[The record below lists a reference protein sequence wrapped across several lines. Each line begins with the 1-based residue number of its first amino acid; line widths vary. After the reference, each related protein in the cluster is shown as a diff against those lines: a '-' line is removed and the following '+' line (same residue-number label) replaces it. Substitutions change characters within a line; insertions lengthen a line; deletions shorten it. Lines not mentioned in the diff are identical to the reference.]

1 MPRFQFS
8 ATAWSRLAAAVTP
21 PRRIPLPALAGV
33 ADGAGAVRIVK
44 DAASI
49 APART
54 APARTAQARTAPART
69 APARTAPAGTI
80 AASIATRPPATRP
93 PAGRSDAGRSDAGLA
108 TVGRAAEGTATAT
121 AGTATAG
128 TAHLDDIKGAFGTLR
143 AGSHDEQ
150 ASWSRR
156 LRCLLA
162 IMGPGLIVMFGDND
176 AGGVSTYAQAGQDYG
191 TRLLWVLVL
200 LIPVLVVNQEMVARL
215 GAVTGVGHARLILE
229 RFGRSWAWF
238 SVGNLMLV
246 NGLTIVTEFIG
257 VALAGSY
264 FGVPRWLSVIAAAA
278 LLVGFTISGSYR
290 RWERWMYALIA
301 VNAVVVPL
309 VLSAHVK
316 AGPVVRGLVLPGLPG
331 GLNAGVLLLVI
342 AIVGTTVA
350 PWQLY
355 FQQSIV
361 VDKRITPRWIS
372 YERADTV
379 IGSFAVVIGAAALIA
394 VTAFGFAGTGLRGH
408 FTDAGG
414 VAAGLGH
421 TVGQHAGALFAVL
434 LLDASLIGAAA
445 ITLATS
451 YALGD
456 LVGARHSLHRSVR
469 EAPLFYSFYAF
480 FLVAAGAVVL
490 IPGAP
495 LGLIVEGVQALAGVL
510 LPAATVI
517 LILLCNDKEIL
528 GPWVNKPW
536 LNGVAVVI
544 VGVLVLLSLTLT
556 MATLLP
562 HLTGRQLAT
571 MLTGGALIGLGA
583 GCGWLL
589 SRLISAW
596 RWPAEPGAGLGARAS
611 ALASARA
618 GDLPPADRLA
628 WRMPPLALLHRPAW
642 SPGRRLGMI
651 GLRCYLVGAVALVIV
666 KIVQLAVAH

>member
-1 MPRFQFS
+1 MPRFRLSPVPWARLSTARLHRRVLLPAFAGS
-8 ATAWSRLAAAVTP
+8 AATGTGAVVPGGATASTASAA
-21 PRRIPLPALAGV
+21 
-33 ADGAGAVRIVK
+33 
-44 DAASI
+44 
-49 APART
+49 T
-54 APARTAQARTAPART
+54 A
-69 APARTAPAGTI
+69 TAPAGI
-80 AASIATRPPATRP
+80 A
-93 PAGRSDAGRSDAGLA
+93 
-108 TVGRAAEGTATAT
+108 ATAT
-121 AGTATAG
+121 AMAPASISAGIATGSAAAG
-128 TAHLDDIKGAFGTLR
+128 TAAPPAHLGDIKGAFGTVR
-143 AGSHDEQ
+143 AGAEDQ
-150 ASWSRR
+150 PASWSRR

-176 AGGVSTYAQAGQDYG
+176 AGGVSTYAQAGQNYG

-229 RFGRSWAWF
+229 RFGRSWAGF

-264 FGVPRWLSVIAAAA
+264 FGVPRWISVIAAAA

-290 RWERWMYALIA
+290 RWERWMYVLIA
-301 VNAVVVPL
+301 VNVVVIPL

-316 AGPVVRGLVLPGLPG
+316 AAPVVRGLVLPGLPG

-379 IGSFAVVIGAAALIA
+379 IGSFAVVIGAAALIS
-394 VTAFGFAGTGLRGH
+394 VTAFGFAGTALHGH

-421 TVGQHAGALFAVL
+421 TVGQHAGGLFALL

-445 ITLATS
+445 VTLATS

-456 LVGARHSLHRSVR
+456 VVGSRHSLHRSVK

-480 FLVAAGAVVL
+480 FLAAAGIVVL

-495 LGLIVEGVQALAGVL
+495 LGLIIEGVQALAGVL
-510 LPAATVI
+510 LPASTVI

-536 LNGVAVVI
+536 LNGVAAVI
-544 VGVLVLLSLTLT
+544 AGVLVLLSLTLT
-556 MATLLP
+556 TATLFP
-562 HLTGRQLAT
+562 HLSGRQLAA
-571 MLTGGALIGLGA
+571 MLTGGAVIGLGLA
-583 GCGWLL
+583 AGWLL
-589 SRLISAW
+589 TRL
-596 RWPAEPGAGLGARAS
+596 L
-611 ALASARA
+611 SARRRPA
-618 GDLPPADRLA
+618 GPQAGQAAGPVLAAERLN
-628 WRMPPLALLHRPAW
+628 WRMPPLALLRRPAW
-642 SPGRRLGMI
+642 SPARRVGMFS
-651 GLRCYLVGAVALVIV
+651 LRCYLVGAVALVIV
-666 KIVQLAVAH
+666 KIVQLAAAH